1 MLFSSQ
7 FLPFHQDE
15 MQLQLPMVV
24 GKKGTKEEE
33 KKEVKTVKLRLDQIL
48 YRCISHLSRNISEK

>member
-33 KKEVKTVKLRLDQIL
+33 GKEVKTVKLRWDQFS